1 MLITAIARTIGAIEP
16 NSGTVLLPEGSLV
29 VGGLVVGGV
38 VGGVDAE
45 AETIT

>member
-16 NSGTVLLPEGSLV
+16 NSGTVLLPGV
-29 VGGLVVGGV
+29 VGGLVGGV